1 MIINNINI
9 IKNYIIFFLKIIIQ
23 HYFMGKKTKIKRE
36 SDKKNFSYLI
46 ERSIYK
52 VIHIRR
58 FSYLNVPTGM

>member
-36 SDKKNFSYLI
+36 SDKKFSA
-46 ERSIYK
+46 
-52 VIHIRR
+52 
-58 FSYLNVPTGM
+58 T